1 MTGLNR
7 IWIRDDQKRM
17 IKKKAAAEDKTIP
30 DVIDDLLGGSDDGL
44 RNYEYELKKGFRK
57 LL

>member
-7 IWIRDDQKRM
+7 IWIRDDQKRQ

-30 DVIDDLLGGSDDGL
+30 QVLDDLLGGSDEGL
-44 RNYEYELKKGFRK
+44 INYENELKKGFK
-57 LL
+57 KIL